1 MPSSWRLRLESLPWT
16 PPADPGGSV
25 LVLSAHPDDEVLAIG
40 GWLAGQTRRDVTFVT
55 ATDGEASH
63 PASPTTTP
71 DDLRARRPGELIGA
85 LELLGFERP
94 VVHRLE
100 LPDGGLTDS
109 ADRLDASLAR
119 LVERADL
126 VLAPFEADGHPDH
139 DAVGAAAVRLCADT
153 TPLWRFPLWTWAW
166 TEPDDQ
172 PWAPQMRRLDCS
184 SAARVRKRRAIAAFE
199 TQVNPLSDDPSDAA
213 VVDGVL
219 LRHALYAPEVVLV

>member
-71 DDLRARRPGELIGA
+71 DDLRARRPG
-85 LELLGFERP
+85 
-94 VVHRLE
+94 E